1 MTDYMNDLD
10 ATGPYIWLRYATQ
23 FSKDGQTHT
32 IEMSI
37 PIPLGA
43 SPERREALIREAEA
57 GMNQLGSRFGHRSSQ
72 PPQRVQDP
80 QTEYSATP
88 RSAPM
93 QKSVPPQQPRNKP
106 TTVSAPQITSRSPD
120 GQGREGRPMQ
130 TSGSSQEP
138 VVPATRPN
146 VGASMPMTLGPT
158 LDSSGNLPLPE
169 FIQYIH
175 ENLNLTPRQAMEM
188 LKVKSLSTGVNLR
201 EALERLRYLV
211 AQKNANPIAQLD
223 GGVESESELEQSPAH
238 HESVVSSA
246 PASGST
252 AAENHIL
259 QSSHTPDNQTSPERG
274 SQREERQSQI
284 IEMRVPTP
292 VRFDE
297 EEDPETEEEL
307 EDLHL
312 PSAFTAERTAK
323 ELEYARSKIN
333 ELRESQGASVAS
345 PKRLQALGNVIG
357 DQISQ
362 EQLQNLIDGIWS
374 VSALK
379 KLKMDQVEA
388 LISWAKQDDFI
399 EEVEAAL
406 AVLEE
411 DRYARGNR

>member
-57 GMNQLGSRFGHRSSQ
+57 GMNQLGCRFGHRLPQ
-72 PPQRVQDP
+72 TPQRVQDP
-80 QTEYSATP
+80 QAEYSEAP

-93 QKSVPPQQPRNKP
+93 QKSVPSQQPRNKP
-106 TTVSAPQITSRSPD
+106 AAVSAPQITSRPPD
-120 GQGREGRPMQ
+120 GQGREGHPML
-130 TSGSSQEP
+130 TSGRSQEP
-138 VVPATRPN
+138 VVPPTRPN

-158 LDSSGNLPLPE
+158 LDNSGNLPLPE

-211 AQKNANPIAQLD
+211 AQKNANPIAQLE
-223 GGVESESELEQSPAH
+223 GRVESESEPEH
-238 HESVVSSA
+238 RESVDSLA
-246 PASGST
+246 PASMST
-252 AAENHIL
+252 AAETDAQ
-259 QSSHTPDNQTSPERG
+259 QSSHIPDDQTSLERG

-312 PSAFTAERTAK
+312 PLAFTAERAAK
-323 ELEYARSKIN
+323 ELEYVRSKIN

-345 PKRLQALGNVIG
+345 SKRLQALGNVIG

>member
-1 MTDYMNDLD
+1 M
-10 ATGPYIWLRYATQ
+10 
-23 FSKDGQTHT
+23 
-32 IEMSI
+32 
-37 PIPLGA
+37 
-43 SPERREALIREAEA
+43 
-57 GMNQLGSRFGHRSSQ
+57 
-72 PPQRVQDP
+72 
-80 QTEYSATP
+80 
-88 RSAPM
+88 
-93 QKSVPPQQPRNKP
+93 
-106 TTVSAPQITSRSPD
+106 
-120 GQGREGRPMQ
+120 
-130 TSGSSQEP
+130 
-138 VVPATRPN
+138 
-146 VGASMPMTLGPT
+146 
-158 LDSSGNLPLPE
+158 
-169 FIQYIH
+169 
-175 ENLNLTPRQAMEM
+175 
-188 LKVKSLSTGVNLR
+188 
-201 EALERLRYLV
+201 
-211 AQKNANPIAQLD
+211 
-223 GGVESESELEQSPAH
+223 
-238 HESVVSSA
+238 
-246 PASGST
+246 
-252 AAENHIL
+252 
-259 QSSHTPDNQTSPERG
+259 
-274 SQREERQSQI
+274 
-284 IEMRVPTP
+284 PTP

-399 EEVEAAL
+399 EEAEAAL

>member
-1 MTDYMNDLD
+1 MNDLD

-23 FSKDGQTHT
+23 FSKDGQIHT

-43 SPERREALIREAEA
+43 SPERREELIREAEA
-57 GMNQLGSRFGHRSSQ
+57 GMNQLGSRFGHRSPQ
-72 PPQRVQDP
+72 MPQRVQDP
-80 QTEYSATP
+80 QVEYGAAP
-88 RSAPM
+88 PSAPM

-106 TTVSAPQITSRSPD
+106 TAVSAPQITSRPPD
-120 GQGREGRPMQ
+120 GLGREGRPML

-138 VVPATRPN
+138 VVPPTRPN
-146 VGASMPMTLGPT
+146 VGASMPMTLGPI

-211 AQKNANPIAQLD
+211 AQKNANPIAQLE
-223 GGVESESELEQSPAH
+223 GRIESESEPEQSPVR

-246 PASGST
+246 LASRST
-252 AAENHIL
+252 AETHTQ
-259 QSSHTPDNQTSPERG
+259 QSSHTPDDQTSPERG
-274 SQREERQSQI
+274 SQQEERQPQI

-297 EEDPETEEEL
+297 EEDPEIEEEL

-312 PSAFTAERTAK
+312 PPAFTAERAAK